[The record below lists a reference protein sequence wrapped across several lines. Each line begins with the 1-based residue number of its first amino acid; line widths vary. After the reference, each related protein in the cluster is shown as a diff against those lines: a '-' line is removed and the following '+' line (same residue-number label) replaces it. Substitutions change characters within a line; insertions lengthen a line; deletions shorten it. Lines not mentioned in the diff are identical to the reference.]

1 MSIDKD
7 LGNIYR
13 GMVKTTYVPVIR
25 RTIILL
31 LMQDINR
38 MQVGMKLNDEQF
50 LELLHGP
57 SAKKALRL
65 CLDEILKR
73 REAIIQEIL
82 LQYGI
87 ATSGAMT
94 DFYHEE
100 FHRHFYKQID
110 LVWRLV
116 YLGQFAK
123 LDRYISGESEH

>member
-1 MSIDKD
+1 MIDKD

-13 GMVKTTYVPVIR
+13 GMIKSSYVPVIR
-25 RTIILL
+25 KTIILL

-38 MQVGMKLNDEQF
+38 MQVGMKLDDQAF

-57 SAKKALRL
+57 GAKKALRT
-65 CLDEILKR
+65 CLDNIQNR
-73 REAIIQEIL
+73 RESIIQEIL

-87 ATSGAMT
+87 NTSGALT

-100 FHRHFYKQID
+100 FHRHFIKQIE

-116 YLGQFAK
+116 YLGHFAT
-123 LDRYISGESEH
+123 LDRYISGALEH

>member
-1 MSIDKD
+1 MIDKD
-7 LGNIYR
+7 LSNIYR
-13 GMVKTTYVPVIR
+13 GMIKTTYVPVIR
-25 RTIILL
+25 KTIILL

-38 MQVGMKLNDEQF
+38 MQIGMKLDDQAF

-57 SAKKALRL
+57 SAKKVLRV
-65 CLDEILKR
+65 CLDGIASR
-73 REAIIQEIL
+73 REAVIQEIL

-100 FHRHFYKQID
+100 FNRHFIKQID
-110 LVWRLV
+110 LVWRLI
-116 YLGQFAK
+116 YLGHFAT

>member
-1 MSIDKD
+1 MIDKD
-7 LGNIYR
+7 LSNIYR
-13 GMVKTTYVPVIR
+13 GMIKTTYVPVIR

-38 MQVGMKLNDEQF
+38 MQIGMKLNDEQF

-57 SAKKALRL
+57 SAKKALRI
-65 CLDEILKR
+65 CLDSIGKR
-73 REAIIQEIL
+73 REQIIQELL

-100 FHRHFYKQID
+100 FHRHFLKQIE

-116 YLGQFAK
+116 YWGHYAT
-123 LDRYISGESEH
+123 LDRYISGATEH